1 MAQLRPK
8 IVKLAKIIGGVTGIT
23 TRIDEN
29 APEYYCMAGILT
41 DEEADVAIA
50 AGLRGPAA
58 VRVSELDEAGRRA
71 HRVAE
76 RPLLFSAVGT
86 DLAAGLELVDEGL
99 GAHDVHIRLAHVA
112 AVPAKDHIGRKAVID
127 AAGAFFLFLGGQRP
141 GIDVLIDCHRLLLPC
156 QIWCSRLTLS

>member
-1 MAQLRPK
+1 MEQDDKFQFAGEFGSIVSYGRINYKNSHSSANCCGCSLPYEHRP
-8 IVKLAKIIGGVTGIT
+8 LCGSLFG
-23 TRIDEN
+23 
-29 APEYYCMAGILT
+29 C
-41 DEEADVAIA
+41 
-50 AGLRGPAA
+50 
-58 VRVSELDEAGRRA
+58 VSELDEAGRRA

-112 AVPAKDHIGRKAVID
+112 AVPAKDHVGRKAVID

-141 GIDVLIDCHRLLLPC
+141 GIDVLIDCHRLLIPC

>member
-1 MAQLRPK
+1 M
-8 IVKLAKIIGGVTGIT
+8 
-23 TRIDEN
+23 
-29 APEYYCMAGILT
+29 
-41 DEEADVAIA
+41 
-50 AGLRGPAA
+50 RGPAA
-58 VRVSELDEAGRRA
+58 VRVSELDEAGGRA

-76 RPLLFSAVGT
+76 RPLLPAALGA
-86 DLAAGLELVDEGL
+86 DLAAGFELVDKSL

-112 AVPAKDHIGRKAVID
+112 AVPAKDHVGRKAVID